1 MLVVARIQPQALSL
15 EFHIIDE
22 DDSDDGGTPSSE
34 VVATLPT
41 T

>member
-1 MLVVARIQPQALSL
+1 MLVVARIQPQAISL
-15 EFHIIDE
+15 EFDDDEE
-22 DDSDDGGTPSSE
+22 DDGDDGGTPSSE